1 MGKFKIALCIGVIL
15 IVVFSAFYPSLRN
28 GFVNWDDNAYV
39 TQNRFIRSVSL
50 ENIKQISS
58 SFFIAHYQP
67 ITILSYLFEYHFF
80 KLNPFGYHLT
90 SLILH
95 VLNCL
100 LVFWLVFMLSG
111 RISVAWLTAIL
122 FGIHP
127 LQVESVAW
135 ISQRKNLLYAL
146 FFLAA
151 IICYCY
157 YRRGR
162 QSKRYYSASLIL
174 FGLSLLSK
182 VSAAAFPLVLFLVDY
197 FFSRKRDK
205 SWLIDKIPFF
215 ILSFIFGMVA
225 FIGTDSFRRV
235 GNEFAAHLINQI
247 AIASQAIIFY
257 LSKILLPLKLSCLYP
272 FFGIEGTSL
281 SLYFMITLIMLFA
294 IVISSRK
301 YTRKVIFG
309 SSFFLISILPA
320 LRWIS
325 IGEMVFADRYVYLSS
340 LGVFY
345 ILAEGLFWLY
355 SRQIKYFSFL
365 RCLILVVI
373 MAGIGVLI
381 SLTWQRCQVW
391 KNSLSLWSDVLKN
404 YPNVAPAY
412 NQRGE
417 YLLGTGKYD
426 QARSDF
432 LLAINTS
439 VQHPHYKLSRK
450 YYYLNLGNLYRATG
464 KNPEAIAI
472 FEQLIK
478 SNPRDAEAYFNLA
491 NLYDTLD
498 EKDKAMA
505 FYKRAIEIDPQ
516 HVNARYYLSVLYDK
530 LNRKEAKER

>member
-1 MGKFKIALCIGVIL
+1 MGKFKVALCIGVIL
-15 IVVFSAFYPSLRN
+15 IVTFIAFYPSLRN
-28 GFVNWDDNAYV
+28 GFVNWDDNGYV
-39 TQNRFIRSVSL
+39 TQNRFIRSFSFG
-50 ENIKQISS
+50 NIKQIFS
-58 SFFIAHYQP
+58 SFFVSHYQP
-67 ITILSYLFEYHFF
+67 VTILSYLFEYHFF

-90 SLILH
+90 NLILH
-95 VLNCL
+95 ALNCL
-100 LVFWLVFMLSG
+100 LVFWLVFILTG
-111 RISVAWLTAIL
+111 RISVACLTALL

-135 ISQRKNLLYAL
+135 ISERKNVLYAL

-157 YRRGR
+157 YRRLR
-162 QSKRYYSASLIL
+162 QPEKYYSASLIL

-182 VSAAAFPLVLFLVDY
+182 ISAVTFPFVLLLIDY

-205 SWLIDKIPFF
+205 GWLIDKIPFF
-215 ILSFIFGMVA
+215 ILSFIFGM
-225 FIGTDSFRRV
+225 IGVIGPYPFRPV
-235 GNEFAAHLINQI
+235 GNEFAVNLINQI

-272 FFGIEGTSL
+272 FFGIRDTSL
-281 SLYFMITLIMLFA
+281 SLYFMITLIMLLA
-294 IVISSRK
+294 IVIFSRK

-320 LRWIS
+320 LRLIS
-325 IGEMVFADRYVYLSS
+325 TGEIVVADRYVYLSS
-340 LGVFY
+340 LGIFY

-355 SRQIKYFSFL
+355 SRKIKYSSFL
-365 RCLILVVI
+365 RCLILVI
-373 MAGIGVLI
+373 LTGGIGVLM

-404 YPNVAPAY
+404 YPNIAPAY

-417 YLLGTGKYD
+417 YLFGNGEYD

-432 LLAINTS
+432 LLAIDTS
-439 VQHPHYKLSRK
+439 AQHRYSLNRK

-464 KNPEAIAI
+464 KNLEAIAI

-491 NLYDTLD
+491 NLYDELN
-498 EKDKAMA
+498 EKNKAVA
-505 FYKRAIEIDPQ
+505 FYKKAIEIDPQ
-516 HVNARYYLSVLYDK
+516 HVNARYYLGVLYDNLK
-530 LNRKEAKER
+530 R